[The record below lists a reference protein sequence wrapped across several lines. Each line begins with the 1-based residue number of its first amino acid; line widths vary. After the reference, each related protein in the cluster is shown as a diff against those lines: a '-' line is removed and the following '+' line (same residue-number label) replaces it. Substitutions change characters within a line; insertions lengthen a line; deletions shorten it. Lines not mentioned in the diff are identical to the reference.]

1 MSHEAQ
7 EGRSPPPGSGGHR
20 LLPIA
25 GIGAALVAV
34 LVHLG
39 GGAAVMHLG
48 LAAVLAYFGVHVGSL
63 GGASLLLVVAAVI
76 GIKLLLIFGARRWW
90 HRP

>member
-1 MSHEAQ
+1 MPHEGH
-7 EGRSPPPGSGGHR
+7 EDRPSSRRSGDYR

-25 GIGAALVAV
+25 GTGAALVAV
-34 LVHLG
+34 LVHLA
-39 GGAAVMHLG
+39 GGAAVVHLG

-63 GGASLLLVVAAVI
+63 GGAALLVVVAAVI
-76 GIKLLLIFGARRWW
+76 GIKLLLVFGARRWW